1 MNLLD
6 NKVNYT
12 INYQRLIFNDNQ
24 DKKKIQQ
31 KKVKIFF
38 KALKE
43 ILLEKEGGVY
53 LDFFGYFCILQ
64 SPKRVYN
71 RNSEMFEYPKIP
83 HLFTELSYIKR
94 IKRWSMS
101 DAFTSDI
108 TDNIYNGTEYKQYY
122 KLIKENYVKPEIDY

>member
-1 MNLLD
+1 MKLID
-6 NKVNYT
+6 NTANYT
-12 INYQRLIFNDNQ
+12 TNYQRLIYNSNK
-24 DKKKIQQ
+24 DKKKTEQ

-71 RNSEMFEYPKIP
+71 RNKEMLEYPRIP
-83 HLFTELSYIKR
+83 HLFTELSRVRR

-101 DAFTSDI
+101 DAFKSDI
-108 TDNIYNGTEYKQYY
+108 TDSVYNGVNYKEYF